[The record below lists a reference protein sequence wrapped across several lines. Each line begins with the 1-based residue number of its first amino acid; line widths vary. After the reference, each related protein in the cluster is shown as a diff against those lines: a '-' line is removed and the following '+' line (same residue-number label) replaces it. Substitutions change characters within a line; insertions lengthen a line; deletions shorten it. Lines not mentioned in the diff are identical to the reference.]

1 MIIALVL
8 LSVLV
13 LVLLITKLKLHPF
26 LALLLVSI
34 LTGLLMGMKSDAILS
49 AIQTGFGD
57 TLGKIGLVIIL
68 GVLIG
73 SFLEHTGAAMVLAKA
88 ILSLIG
94 QKRIITAM
102 GFIGYLISIPVF
114 CDSAFILLSTLN
126 KTLSNKAGVS
136 VAATSIAL
144 ALGLLATHTLVPPTP
159 GPVAAAGILGA
170 DLSKVILLGLPVAA
184 LATLS
189 GIFFAGKT
197 TIKTSIKTEEK
208 EFAENHNRLPST
220 FTSALPVFV
229 PILLILLKSVSIY
242 LEDDGW
248 QSILKSFFLFVGEPF
263 IALLIG
269 FACCLFLPERI
280 DKKIFA
286 VDGWTGKALEN
297 AASVLFI
304 TAGGGVF
311 GKVLQQA
318 DAAGEIGQ
326 ALTSSSL
333 GLFLPFLLSA
343 VLKTAQGSSTVAM
356 ITAASVLSPLMLSLG
371 FTGEWDK
378 AMIVLAIGAGSMV
391 ISHVNDSFFW
401 VVTQFTGMN
410 VNTGYKLLSL
420 GTFITGSIAMITLFI
435 LYLLLH

>member
-1 MIIALVL
+1 MIIAVL
-8 LSVLV
+8 LLAILV

-34 LTGLLMGMKSDAILS
+34 ATGLLMGMKTDALLS
-49 AIQTGFGD
+49 SIQTGFGD

-102 GFIGYLISIPVF
+102 GIIGYFLSIPVF
-114 CDSAFILLSTLN
+114 CDSGFILLSTLN
-126 KTLSNKAGVS
+126 KTLSRKAGVS
-136 VAATSIAL
+136 IAATSIAL

-170 DLSKVILLGLPVAA
+170 DLTKVILLGLPVAA
-184 LATLS
+184 VATIA
-189 GIFFAGKT
+189 GILFAGKAA
-197 TIKTSIKTEEK
+197 IKTNIETDEK
-208 EFAENHNRLPST
+208 EVEENISKPPST
-220 FTSALPVFV
+220 FKSALPILI
-229 PILLILLKSVSIY
+229 PILLILLKSISIY
-242 LEDDGW
+242 LDDDGW
-248 QSILKSFFLFVGEPF
+248 QSILKSFFLFAGEPF

-280 DKKIFA
+280 DKKMFA
-286 VDGWTGKALEN
+286 ADGWTGKALES
-297 AASVLFI
+297 AASILFI
-304 TAGGGVF
+304 TAAGGVF

-318 DAAGEIGQ
+318 DAAGELGQ
-326 ALTSSSL
+326 ALAHSSL

-343 VLKTAQGSSTVAM
+343 VLKTAQGSSTVAI
-356 ITAASVLSPLMLSLG
+356 ITTASVLAPLLISMG

-378 AMIVLAIGAGSMV
+378 AMVVIAIGAGSMV

-410 VNTGYKLLSL
+410 VKTGYKLLSL
-420 GTFITGSIAMITLFI
+420 GTFITGVVAMLTLAMFF
-435 LYLLLH
+435 LLLH

>member
-1 MIIALVL
+1 MIIAVL
-8 LSVLV
+8 LLAIIV

-34 LTGLLMGMKSDAILS
+34 ATGLVMGMTTDALLS

-88 ILSLIG
+88 ILSFVG

-102 GFIGYLISIPVF
+102 GVIGYMISIPVF

-126 KTLSNKAGVS
+126 KTLSRKAGVS
-136 VAATSIAL
+136 IAATSVAL

-170 DLSKVILLGLPVAA
+170 DLTKVMLLGLVVAA
-184 LATLS
+184 AATAA
-189 GIFFAGKT
+189 GIFFARKIT
-197 TIKTSIKTEEK
+197 VKTSIDIKETDVEENK
-208 EFAENHNRLPST
+208 SKPPST
-220 FTSALPVFV
+220 FKSALPVLV

-242 LEDDGW
+242 FDDVGW
-248 QSILKSFFLFVGEPF
+248 QSTLKSIFLFTGEPF

-269 FACCLFLPERI
+269 FACCLLLPEHI
-280 DKKIFA
+280 DKKMFA
-286 VDGWTGKALEN
+286 ADGWTGKALES
-297 AASVLFI
+297 AASIFFI
-304 TAGGGVF
+304 TAAGGVF

-318 DAAGEIGQ
+318 DAAGELGQ
-326 ALTSSSL
+326 ALTATSL
-333 GLFLPFLLSA
+333 GLLLPFLLAA

-356 ITAASVLSPLMLSLG
+356 ITAASVLSPLMVSLG
-371 FTGEWDK
+371 FISEWDK
-378 AMIVLAIGAGSMV
+378 AMVVIAIGAGSMV

-401 VVTQFTGMN
+401 VVTQFSGMN
-410 VNTGYKLLSL
+410 VKTGHKLLSL
-420 GTFITGSIAMITLFI
+420 GTLLIGVVAMLMLSIF
-435 LYLLLH
+435 YLLLH